1 MKINFLKHP
10 AAFII
15 LALCAAPACAE
26 TLTLSECIAT
36 AMARN
41 PNLTAY
47 SERVAASRAGIGQ
60 AAAGGNLQMSAGSS
74 YNRFGTGLTGDNN
87 SGSYST
93 NIRAEQSISDW
104 GRRKARVAGAK
115 LSAEA
120 AESDLEAQRESLIQ
134 EVCSAYYGLNRATRE
149 NEVAITRHENYEK
162 RLKWA
167 RSFYEVGTKPKIEV
181 TKAEADLASSKLAVV
196 RSESSIE
203 QLRARLANAMGEPGR
218 MIKEVKDEL
227 DFEEWNVPLDEAI
240 RRSQENRPELEAKK
254 KRVEAAKK
262 DLTVQ
267 VKGLSPSVS
276 ASAGYGFGGD
286 SPFERGEWSAG
297 LSLSVPIIDG
307 GLTKSNIEHS
317 EANLRAAEA
326 ELSALS
332 NNITLEVRQAWE
344 ALRESKEALV
354 SSLEAERSAKATLDL
369 AQGRYE
375 AGVGDSLEISNA
387 VDSYASASANRILA
401 LYNCKAAQIDLE
413 KAMGGLNYGK

>member
-1 MKINFLKHP
+1 MKIRLFKHP
-10 AAFII
+10 AVFIM
-15 LALCAAPACAE
+15 LALCAGQACAE
-26 TLTLSECIAT
+26 TLTLDECIST

-41 PNLTAY
+41 PNLAAY
-47 SERVAASRAGIGQ
+47 NERIAAARAGIGQ

-74 YNRFGTGLTGDNN
+74 YSRFGTGLTDRNT
-87 SGSYST
+87 SGTYST

-104 GRRKARVAGAK
+104 GRRRARVAGARF
-115 LSAEA
+115 SAEA
-120 AESDLEAQRESLIQ
+120 AESDLQAQRDSLIQ
-134 EVCSAYYGLNRATRE
+134 EVCSAYYGLNRAVRE
-149 NEVAITRHENYEK
+149 NEVALTRHENYEN

-196 RSESSIE
+196 RSESSIA
-203 QLRARLANAMGEPGR
+203 QLRAQLANAMGEPGR
-218 MIKEVKDEL
+218 EIEEVKDEL
-227 DFEEWNVPLDEAI
+227 DFKEWNVPLEEAI
-240 RRSQENRPELEAKK
+240 RRAQENRPELEAKR
-254 KRVEAAKK
+254 KRIESAKT

-267 VKGLSPSVS
+267 MKGLSPSVS

-297 LSLSVPIIDG
+297 LSLSVPVIDG
-307 GLTKSNIEHS
+307 GLTKSNIKQS

-326 ELSALS
+326 EFAALS

-354 SSLEAERSAKATLDL
+354 SSTEAERSAKATLDL

-387 VDSYASASANRILA
+387 VDSYASASANRVLA